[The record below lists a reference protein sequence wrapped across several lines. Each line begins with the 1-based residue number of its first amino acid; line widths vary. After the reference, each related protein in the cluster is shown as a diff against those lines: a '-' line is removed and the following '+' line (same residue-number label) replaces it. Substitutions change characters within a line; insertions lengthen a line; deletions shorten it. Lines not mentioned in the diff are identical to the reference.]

1 MERYERAFDVIGWIG
16 VLFLIPV
23 GFYVFNYAPAVHFM
37 QSKLG
42 FFGRPVVLTL
52 IAYALIALRI
62 VFGGG
67 NLVAPL
73 LISFVVGFF
82 LMAMVVPFRFMKWFT
97 DWARQLF
104 FLENK
109 SLNFLAAGFVFFFGN
124 LVSYARR
131 ASIFLQL
138 ILLIILPVL
147 VLVVANAFH
156 LFRFPTPAL

>member
-1 MERYERAFDVIGWIG
+1 MERYERVFDVIGWIG
-16 VLFLIPV
+16 LLFLVPV
-23 GFYVFNYAPAVHFM
+23 GFYVFNYAPAVQFM

-42 FFGRPVVLTL
+42 FVGSPVVLTL

-82 LMAMVVPFRFMKWFT
+82 LLATVVPFRFMKWFT

-104 FLENK
+104 FLESK
-109 SLNFLAAGFVFFFGN
+109 TWSFMAACFVFFFGN
-124 LVSYARR
+124 VVSYARR
-131 ASIFLQL
+131 MSIFLQL
-138 ILLIILPVL
+138 ILLLVLPVL
-147 VLVVANAFH
+147 ALVVVNAFH
-156 LFRFPTPAL
+156 LFRFPPPAL

>member
-16 VLFLIPV
+16 VLFLVPV
-23 GFYVFNYAPAVHFM
+23 GFYVFNYAPAVQFM
-37 QSKLG
+37 QGKLG
-42 FFGRPVVLTL
+42 FLGRPAVLTL

-82 LMAMVVPFRFMKWFT
+82 LMATVVPFRFMKWFT

-104 FLENK
+104 FLDNK

-138 ILLIILPVL
+138 ILLLVLPVL

-156 LFRFPTPAL
+156 LFRFPPPAL

>member
-16 VLFLIPV
+16 VLFLVPV
-23 GFYVFNYAPAVHFM
+23 GFYVFNYAPAVQFM
-37 QSKLG
+37 QGKLG
-42 FFGRPVVLTL
+42 FLGRPAVLTL

-104 FLENK
+104 FLDNK
-109 SLNFLAAGFVFFFGN
+109 SLNFLAAAFVFFFGN

-138 ILLIILPVL
+138 ILLLILPVL

-156 LFRFPTPAL
+156 LFRFPPPAL

>member
-1 MERYERAFDVIGWIG
+1 MERYERVFDVIGWIG
-16 VLFLIPV
+16 VLFLVPV
-23 GFYVFNYAPAVHFM
+23 GFYVFNYAPAVQFM
-37 QSKLG
+37 QGKLG
-42 FFGRPVVLTL
+42 FVGRPAVLTL

-82 LMAMVVPFRFMKWFT
+82 LMATVVPFRFMKWFT

-104 FLENK
+104 FLDNK

-138 ILLIILPVL
+138 ILLLVLPVL

-156 LFRFPTPAL
+156 LFRFPPPAL